1 MKRKIQLELLATSA
15 LAIVLTLLFAIFV
28 FYGLFRSQVLN
39 DLREDAWAFRNMHVF
54 ENLETVHPDIYG
66 LSKESLRITV
76 VDQDGIVL
84 FDTDADSEV
93 METLREAQLGQWIL
107 PRSFCSRGFC
117 AAPQLLQKA
126 ASSFSVAPQF

>member
-15 LAIVLTLLFAIFV
+15 LAVVLTLLFAIFV

-66 LSKESLRITV
+66 
-76 VDQDGIVL
+76 
-84 FDTDADSEV
+84 
-93 METLREAQLGQWIL
+93 
-107 PRSFCSRGFC
+107 
-117 AAPQLLQKA
+117 
-126 ASSFSVAPQF
+126 